1 MKLNCYHVNERL
13 PSRLSE
19 QLSTFTRKVTLT
31 PTSNIR
37 VELRLSV
44 GDGCP
49 YVPTPAAHA
58 VFIHPPLQC
67 MLSLCTHPCSA
78 CCCLYV
84 LTPAVHAAVFI
95 HPPLQCELILCGTLH
110 L

>member
-1 MKLNCYHVNERL
+1 MKLNCCHVNEGL

-19 QLSTFTRKVTLT
+19 QLITFTQRVTLT

-44 GDGCP
+44 DDGCL
-49 YVPTPAAHA
+49 YTP
-58 VFIHPPLQC
+58 
-67 MLSLCTHPCSA
+67 
-78 CCCLYV
+78 
-84 LTPAVHAAVFI
+84 TPAVHAAVFI